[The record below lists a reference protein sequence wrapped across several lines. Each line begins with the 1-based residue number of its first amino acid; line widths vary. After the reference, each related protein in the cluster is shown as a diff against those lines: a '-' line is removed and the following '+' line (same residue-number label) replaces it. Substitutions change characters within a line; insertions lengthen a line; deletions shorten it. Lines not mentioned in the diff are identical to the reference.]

1 MTPIQDGQK
10 SRSGA
15 TQKSLMLAA
24 ETLIAAKG
32 IENVS
37 IREIVKTA
45 GQKNESALQYHFG
58 SFRGLVES
66 IRRNRDKDI
75 QNMRSKLLEELLKK
89 NRNPALRDL
98 CCLLASPSFIL
109 AKKDLGF
116 RRYAI
121 GFSHELA
128 LTIKSAFT
136 LASQAGGGGQS
147 GQKTE
152 KLLRASLQHL
162 TDASYRRRM
171 ESVVRLTAI
180 SLGHH
185 ARQKNAFRGTFAEL
199 FFNNLI
205 DEIAGLLTTPAS
217 PETRSIEDA
226 MNPKNAQK

>member
-89 NRNPALRDL
+89 NNYGLR
-98 CCLLASPSFIL
+98 
-109 AKKDLGF
+109 
-116 RRYAI
+116 
-121 GFSHELA
+121 
-128 LTIKSAFT
+128 
-136 LASQAGGGGQS
+136 
-147 GQKTE
+147 
-152 KLLRASLQHL
+152 
-162 TDASYRRRM
+162 M
-171 ESVVRLTAI
+171 
-180 SLGHH
+180 
-185 ARQKNAFRGTFAEL
+185 RQ
-199 FFNNLI
+199 
-205 DEIAGLLTTPAS
+205 
-217 PETRSIEDA
+217 
-226 MNPKNAQK
+226 Q

>member
-1 MTPIQDGQK
+1 
-10 SRSGA
+10 
-15 TQKSLMLAA
+15 
-24 ETLIAAKG
+24 
-32 IENVS
+32 
-37 IREIVKTA
+37 
-45 GQKNESALQYHFG
+45 
-58 SFRGLVES
+58 
-66 IRRNRDKDI
+66 
-75 QNMRSKLLEELLKK
+75 
-89 NRNPALRDL
+89 
-98 CCLLASPSFIL
+98 LASPSFIL

-116 RRYAI
+116 RRYVI

-128 LTIKSAFT
+128 LTNKSAFT